1 MSNVPPPIDY
11 ASLGFT
17 PQPKPKGGRHL
28 IGWMLFIGLAIMFF
42 LLMRQGNSSRSA
54 QAVSFGRFRS
64 DLLAGN
70 VRSVFVSSDELEYTV
85 YSGTRTSANSVTPPT
100 FPSTNNRV
108 QLPQDMGKDWR
119 FIQWLSEEHSNVLTD
134 IQFANDQNLV
144 INLLL
149 PLIPWLLIFGF
160 IYFFVFRTLRNNQNQ
175 RWQKPMPVVI
185 VNPDSLPKP

>member
-1 MSNVPPPIDY
+1 
-11 ASLGFT
+11 
-17 PQPKPKGGRHL
+17 
-28 IGWMLFIGLAIMFF
+28 
-42 LLMRQGNSSRSA
+42 MRQGKSSRSA
-54 QAVSFGRFRS
+54 QAVSFGQFRS

-70 VRSVFVSSDELEYTV
+70 VRGVVISSDELEYTA
-85 YSGTRTSANSVTPPT
+85 YSGTRTSASSLSPARY
-100 FPSTNNRV
+100 PSTNNRV

-119 FIQWLSEEHSNVLTD
+119 FIQWISEEHSNVLTD
-134 IQFANDQNLV
+134 IQFTIDQNLV

-160 IYFFVFRTLRNNQNQ
+160 IYFFVFRALRNQ